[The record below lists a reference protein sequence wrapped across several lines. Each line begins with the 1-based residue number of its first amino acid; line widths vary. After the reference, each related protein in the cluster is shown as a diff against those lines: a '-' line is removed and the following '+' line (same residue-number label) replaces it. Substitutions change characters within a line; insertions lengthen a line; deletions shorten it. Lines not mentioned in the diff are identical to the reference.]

1 MLAGRLPISL
11 LISYSVFSLFEYY
24 QTLHARTFRGS
35 SQSFGLLLNLS
46 AFLGMVFGLGFLLY
60 YGYAVKWY
68 LPVVLLA
75 VSLIVDLLFFMLV
88 EVQVGWYYFPLVMS
102 LSAFVVLP
110 TSGFFMIMS
119 LPAR

>member
-1 MLAGRLPISL
+1 MLAGRLPTSL

-88 EVQVGWYYFPLVMS
+88 EAQVGWYYFPLVLS
-102 LSAFVVLP
+102 LLAFVVLP

>member
-1 MLAGRLPISL
+1 MLPGKLPVSL

-24 QTLHARTFRGS
+24 HTLHARTFRGS
-35 SQSFGLLLNLS
+35 SRSFGLLLNLS

-68 LPVVLLA
+68 LPAVLLA
-75 VSLIVDLLFFMLV
+75 VSLVVDLLFFALV
-88 EVQVGWYYFPLVMS
+88 EAYVGWYSFPFVMS
-102 LSAFVVLP
+102 LSAFIVLP
-110 TSGFFMIMS
+110 TSGFVMIVS